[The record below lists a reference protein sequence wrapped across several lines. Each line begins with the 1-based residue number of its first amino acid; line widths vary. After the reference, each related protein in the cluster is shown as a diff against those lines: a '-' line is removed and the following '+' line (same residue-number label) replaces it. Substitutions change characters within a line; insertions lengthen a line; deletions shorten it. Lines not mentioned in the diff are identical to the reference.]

1 MIKISFFTCWKCFLL
16 WFDLIVCQCYQN
28 IEQAQVE
35 VASQD
40 FVARDDALAKVLG
53 VYARRRCRGIGL
65 GVMPT
70 NLFGKIPYKEVLAIS
85 QAALKEKT

>member
-1 MIKISFFTCWKCFLL
+1 M
-16 WFDLIVCQCYQN
+16 N
-28 IEQAQVE
+28 
-35 VASQD
+35 
-40 FVARDDALAKVLG
+40 DALSNVLG
-53 VYARRRCRGIGL
+53 VDARGRCHGVGL